1 MKSYVLLTAA
11 TFFCFLS
18 ANAQSIDVNKT
29 PPLSPYV
36 FGHNL
41 EHTRAAVNGGLSAR
55 STSD

>member
-1 MKSYVLLTAA
+1 MKRIILIAA
-11 TFFCFLS
+11 LAS
-18 ANAQSIDVNKT
+18 AVFQASMAQTIDLRST
-29 PPLSPYV
+29 SELSPYV

>member
-11 TFFCFLS
+11 AFFCFLS
-18 ANAQSIDVNKT
+18 AHAQSIDVDKT
-29 PPLSPYV
+29 TPLSPYV